1 MIELLEAIVGAI
13 ILTIGA
19 LSILFFCLSRRD
31 NAQDRT
37 AWWFG
42 VFVVLYGL
50 RLMSTSALVRAV
62 FDGRDQTWNEFAAVM
77 TYVIPVPA
85 GLFVEAIVG
94 RGWRNMLRWM
104 WQALAIY
111 SIAAITIDAV
121 TQRPRAGMFLNAPF
135 VLSAFAVTV
144 GHLVA
149 RWRRHG
155 AAPQARIALAG
166 AIIFLAISL
175 VNTLHLDASLAS
187 ADLLESIGMLA
198 LICGLGYVVGGRALR
213 NERRLIGISRE
224 MDLARE
230 IQQSILPRELPRP
243 ARLRAAARYLPMQD
257 VAGDFY
263 DYAPTGDDRFALIVA
278 DVSGHGVAAALV
290 ASMVKIAFA
299 SAAAEHGHDPSA
311 ILASI
316 NRALCGKFDRAYVTA
331 TCAVF
336 DGVAATVTFSNAG
349 HPPPFLQRASG
360 AIEPLDAG
368 GMMLAFDPGAQFR
381 AGSRLLA
388 RGDSILFFTDGLT
401 EATNRDGEFFGD
413 SRLADVLARP
423 AASDPAERLEHLCG
437 ELRAWV
443 GLHAPMHDDVT
454 MVIIACA

>member
-19 LSILFFCLSRRD
+19 LSIVFFLLSRRD
-31 NAQDRT
+31 TAQDRT

-50 RLMSTSALVRAV
+50 RLMSVSGLVRAV
-62 FDGRDQTWNEFAAVM
+62 FGAGDETWNEFAAVM

-85 GLFVEAIVG
+85 GLFVEAILG
-94 RGWRNMLRWM
+94 AGWRKMLRRT
-104 WQALAIY
+104 WQALLIY
-111 SIAAITIDAV
+111 SIAAIAIDAI
-121 TQRPRAGMFLNAPF
+121 TRRPRAGMFLNAPF

-144 GHLVA
+144 GHLFVS
-149 RWRRHG
+149 WRRHG
-155 AAPQARIALAG
+155 ASREARVALAG
-166 AIIFLAISL
+166 TVIFLVIGF
-175 VNTLHLDASLAS
+175 VNTLRLDASLRS
-187 ADLLESIGMLA
+187 ADLLESVGMLA
-198 LICGLGYVVGGRALR
+198 FICGLGYVVAARGQR
-213 NERRLIGISRE
+213 NEQRLIRISRE

-230 IQQSILPRELPRP
+230 IQQSILPRELPHSSRF
-243 ARLRAAARYLPMQD
+243 RTAACYLPMQD

-263 DYAPTGDDRFALIVA
+263 DYALTGHERFALIVA
-278 DVSGHGVAAALV
+278 DVSGHGVPAALV

-299 SAAAEHGHDPSA
+299 SAAAEHGDDPSA

-316 NRALCGKFDRAYVTA
+316 NRALCGKFQRAYVTA

-368 GMMLAFDPGAQFR
+368 GMMLAFHPGAEFR
-381 AGSRLLA
+381 AGSRPLA
-388 RGDSILFFTDGLT
+388 PGDSILFFTDGLT
-401 EATNRDGEFFGD
+401 EATNADGEFFGD
-413 SRLADVLARP
+413 SKLGDVLARP
-423 AASDPAERLEHLCG
+423 AASDPGTRVEHLCG

-443 GLHAPMHDDVT
+443 GLHSPMHDDVT
-454 MVIIACA
+454 MVIVACA